1 MPPNESLLAN
11 RLKDVAAMLL
21 VGDAVLAFA
30 MPEKRVRLWHTG
42 PRWWEKLVV
51 PLRERPNAVRLLSVA
66 EAGVGLWLAGRVR
79 VNVSAVPPVRTGTR
93 REL

>member
-1 MPPNESLLAN
+1 MPPNGCLVTN

-42 PRWWEKLVV
+42 PDWWEKLVT
-51 PLRERPNAVRLLSVA
+51 PLRERPNLVRLLSVA
-66 EAGVGLWLAGRVR
+66 EAGAGLWLAVR
-79 VNVSAVPPVRTGTR
+79 VK
-93 REL
+93 